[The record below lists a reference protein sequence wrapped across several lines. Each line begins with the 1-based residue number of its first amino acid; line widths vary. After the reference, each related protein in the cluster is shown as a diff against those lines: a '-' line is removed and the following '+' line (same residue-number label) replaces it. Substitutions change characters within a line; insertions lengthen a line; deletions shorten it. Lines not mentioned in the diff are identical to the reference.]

1 MVYVRKNNLH
11 EYGNSFY
18 NPPDKKG
25 EKMKIKFLLSVLFGL
40 FMFGGAFAADVTI
53 YYSPTCPHCHHA
65 RDFVS
70 NNLVYEYPS
79 VRVNMVNVM
88 AESNRSEFIDALK
101 KCKYESGG
109 VPVLVIG
116 EKCFQGYG
124 DSMRDD
130 LRRAVEVGLSQEEVK
145 ASAEY
150 RTKLEGAGADAFRA
164 ANAERQN
171 AISER
176 GPEIQKK
183 SKSMGNVS
191 LYVLLG
197 ALVVLLGIVLFRKN
211 SK

>member
-88 AESNRSEFIDALK
+88 AESNRPEFIDALK

-109 VPVLVIG
+109 VPVLIIG

-145 ASAEY
+145 VSAEY

>member
-88 AESNRSEFIDALK
+88 AESNRPEFIDALK

>member
-40 FMFGGAFAADVTI
+40 FVFGGAFAADVTI

-88 AESNRSEFIDALK
+88 AESNRPEFIDALK

>member
-88 AESNRSEFIDALK
+88 AESNRPEFIDALK

-150 RTKLEGAGADAFRA
+150 RTKLEGDGADAFRA

-183 SKSMGNVS
+183 SKSIGNVS

>member
-40 FMFGGAFAADVTI
+40 FVFGGAFAADVTI

-88 AESNRSEFIDALK
+88 AESNRPEFIDALK

-145 ASAEY
+145 ASAEN

>member
-25 EKMKIKFLLSVLFGL
+25 EKMKIKFLLAVLFGL

-88 AESNRSEFIDALK
+88 AESNRPEFIDALK

-191 LYVLLG
+191 LYG
-197 ALVVLLGIVLFRKN
+197 
-211 SK
+211 